1 MGLTLLWLPL
11 PPSVQVNLVDQVLQ
25 DLQQDQD
32 FLDFL
37 YGQDVPCYPW
47 FLVFLACQEDQGNLA
62 FLVDQVRLYHPSFQ
76 WLQFHQQDPVNLDLQ
91 GYLIHQV
98 AQEGQQYLV
107 DLFLLVCPVD
117 LQDQVFQ
124 CCLFLPC
131 VQQVQATL
139 SFLVIQQDP
148 GVLYVLVPL

>member
-1 MGLTLLWLPL
+1 MTGSCGTTL
-11 PPSVQVNLVDQVLQ
+11 SIARTCRCS
-25 DLQQDQD
+25 
-32 FLDFL
+32 
-37 YGQDVPCYPW
+37 GGRGSSRRPCESSTASSPVSAR
-47 FLVFLACQEDQGNLA
+47 FLVFLACQGDQGNLA

-91 GYLIHQV
+91 GFLIHQV
-98 AQEGQQYLV
+98 VQEGQQYLV
-107 DLFLLVCPVD
+107 DLFLLVCQVD

-139 SFLVIQQDP
+139 SFLAIQQDL